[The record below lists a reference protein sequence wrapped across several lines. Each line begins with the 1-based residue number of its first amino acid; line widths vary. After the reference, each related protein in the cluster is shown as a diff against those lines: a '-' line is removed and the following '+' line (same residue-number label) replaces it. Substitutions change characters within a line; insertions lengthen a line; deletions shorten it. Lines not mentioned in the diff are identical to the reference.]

1 MSSSSSSSSSLAMDR
16 GEDNHELPR
25 QDHHNDMATSSESV
39 NQLKDDG
46 TEEMDVDDYI
56 GGGSGGGGEA
66 LIGMKTVE
74 APDDGSNC
82 PICLDGGGGGGGEKT
97 TTEAWVETPCAHRFH
112 SRCLESWAQVKLG
125 TCPMCRRELT
135 AAAAAATTTAGE
147 DVHVLVADPMVADPL
162 QARWNLFVQR
172 STDGF

>member
-1 MSSSSSSSSSLAMDR
+1 
-16 GEDNHELPR
+16 
-25 QDHHNDMATSSESV
+25 MATSSESV